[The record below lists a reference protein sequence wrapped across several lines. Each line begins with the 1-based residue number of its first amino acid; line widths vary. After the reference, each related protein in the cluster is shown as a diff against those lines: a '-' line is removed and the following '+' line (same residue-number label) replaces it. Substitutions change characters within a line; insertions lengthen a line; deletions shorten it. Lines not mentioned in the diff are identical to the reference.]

1 MHIQFKWT
9 QCQSAVH
16 QSVAPT
22 VSQFLSS
29 FGNKM
34 YYEVNSYGHSP
45 HSPPCLGLTFFF
57 GQMLLTVVANPGQ
70 IHWLKPSLC
79 RLLTKLCCLYA
90 ARNFCLFSVSLSPP
104 LAHSLSLCHFSFA
117 QLKSRIMVPLQIPD
131 TCARF
136 PYSMLSILI
145 CMQSVK
151 VHAQAQLEFNF
162 SLGEDE
168 KLLCLCCL
176 SS

>member
-1 MHIQFKWT
+1 
-9 QCQSAVH
+9 
-16 QSVAPT
+16 
-22 VSQFLSS
+22 
-29 FGNKM
+29 M
-34 YYEVNSYGHSP
+34 YSYGHSR

-79 RLLTKLCCLYA
+79 RLLTKLFTFCLYA

-104 LAHSLSLCHFSFA
+104 LAHSPSLCHFSFA